1 MSCSHFLDGKTS
13 RGESQGII
21 FFGYL
26 RPFQVCKSRA
36 VIKQGCHHV
45 WKKTTCLQSLLLS
58 WSMELFSS
66 TQPPRV
72 ARKNGS
78 SVGTRTRCTHVF
90 ARLGC
95 RLARSVGALPT
106 KSLNRSSGGS
116 LLRASCCWLV
126 GLGSKCFLTWLP
138 RGS

>member
-1 MSCSHFLDGKTS
+1 MLAFSGWENKSW
-13 RGESQGII
+13 GESGHH
-21 FFGYL
+21 FFWVLTSLSSLQISCCNKTGL
-26 RPFQVCKSRA
+26 PSCLE
-36 VIKQGCHHV
+36 
-45 WKKTTCLQSLLLS
+45 KKNTCLQSLLLS